1 MSDRPDVAFGVCC
14 WIPRRRCKI
23 FSKENIAKFL
33 TSDCLRIVHAR
44 NSLLVTNNL
53 YILQICVNLNIELV
67 GKFRLL
73 TADLFC
79 YILYVVRLIGFEENY
94 LLRTFSKYC
103 LTNIFSS

>member
-1 MSDRPDVAFGVCC
+1 M
-14 WIPRRRCKI
+14 
-23 FSKENIAKFL
+23 
-33 TSDCLRIVHAR
+33 
-44 NSLLVTNNL
+44 
-53 YILQICVNLNIELV
+53 NLNIELV

-103 LTNIFSS
+103 LTNIVSC